1 MRLALRPLVLLAL
14 LMLPLPLH
22 AEAFQLLSQGAVVH
36 ASVGTTPV
44 GDFLLGEIGGQSLG
58 IRTLDDRRWLVQW
71 EGLAAFKGGEL
82 AAAHPYTP
90 LLGGHGLAMG
100 EVGYRF
106 VDETRT
112 PYVSLRIAGDMQF
125 LLPPGK
131 SLSDLRKINSIDGVG
146 GMNLR
151 GAVRLSL
158 GESAVGRNGLAILA
172 FFVQESLRGA
182 EVNTPSAAF
191 TDVGG
196 TLQAYLFG
204 SWLIRGE
211 ILRRYRP
218 TQTTPKLGMTDAAW
232 IDWQTTEELRKVFAN
247 GMWFG
252 ANFSYSAE
260 SDVVTYSNLTLHTS
274 SAPSVVFGVQY
285 GFPIG
290 PQEWK

>member
-90 LLGGHGLAMG
+90 LLGGHALAMG

-112 PYVSLRIAGDMQF
+112 PYVSLRIAGDMQL

-131 SLSDLRKINSIDGVG
+131 SLGDLRKVNSIDGVG

-158 GESAVGRNGLAILA
+158 GESAVGRNGLAIFA
-172 FFVQESLRGA
+172 FFVQESLHGG
-182 EVNTPSAAF
+182 EVNAPSAAF
-191 TDVGG
+191 TDVGA
-196 TLQAYLFG
+196 TLQTYLFG
-204 SWLIRGE
+204 SWLIRAE
-211 ILRRYRP
+211 LLRGFRP
-218 TQTTPKLGMTDAAW
+218 MQSTPQLGMTDATTHF
-232 IDWQTTEELRKVFAN
+232 QTTEELRKVFAN

-252 ANFSYSAE
+252 ANFSYAAE
-260 SDVVTYSNLTLHTS
+260 SDVVTYANLTLHTS
-274 SAPSVVFGVQY
+274 SAPTVVFGFQY

>member
-1 MRLALRPLVLLAL
+1 MRLALRSLLL
-14 LMLPLPLH
+14 LGLLLLPLPLH
-22 AEAFQLLSQGAVVH
+22 AEAFQLLSQGAVVQG
-36 ASVGTTPV
+36 SVGTTPV

-90 LLGGHGLAMG
+90 LLGGHALAMG

-131 SLSDLRKINSIDGVG
+131 GLHDLRTINNIDGVG
-146 GMNLR
+146 DLNLH

-158 GESAVGRNGLAILA
+158 GESGLSSKGLLIAAV
-172 FFVQESLRGA
+172 FVQESLRAG
-182 EVNTPSAAF
+182 EVNAPSAAF
-191 TDVGG
+191 TDLGG
-196 TLQAYLFG
+196 TLLADLSG
-204 SWLIRGE
+204 SWLIRAE

-218 TQTTPKLGMTDAAW
+218 TQSTPQLGMTDAAW
-232 IDWQTTEELRKVFAN
+232 FDWQTTDELRKVFAN

-252 ANFSYSAE
+252 ANFSYASE
-260 SDVVTYSNLTLHTS
+260 SDVVSYGNLTLHTS
-274 SAPSVVFGVQY
+274 SAPTVVFGLQY

-290 PQEWK
+290 PQEWR